1 MKIHIIYIIALCV
14 VISAC
19 ATTRK
24 SPPPSKQTSELQ
36 NYSSYIAAAISDW
49 IAEEAQ
55 TKQLNYVKLL
65 TNEQG
70 ISRIDIEKRLQLN
83 AIKITNDESIPS
95 LKVSYSV
102 SEIDDKILIRIKTD
116 AFEATRLFSKAEG
129 NSIIPTSPLSLR
141 ELRVSQ

>member
-19 ATTRK
+19 ATTGK